1 VVKVLIYNHNS
12 MVPVTVFTIVI
23 TVSFPFLQLGED
35 MFKELNSSN
44 EDPPLYVEYLV
55 IIEYLYLR

>member
-1 VVKVLIYNHNS
+1 